1 MERKIITD
9 DNFTSAMNLVCWE
22 FECGAGNNCK
32 IGIKILEDYCGEKRN
47 TSTFELAEGPPE
59 VEITDLYLIAQFS
72 SAIVLFQ
79 PVWIHEGVRFYRAG

>member
-32 IGIKILEDYCGEKRN
+32 IGIKILEDYWVGKK
-47 TSTFELAEGPPE
+47 
-59 VEITDLYLIAQFS
+59 EIK
-72 SAIVLFQ
+72 VLLS
-79 PVWIHEGVRFYRAG
+79 